1 MYYKSQEKGF
11 NFKLMAVIDGKWC
24 RMECDQMPYAD
35 LSFGI
40 KMEKLLHKEISQYQ
54 EIIVFKS
61 QFFGN
66 VLVLDG
72 TLQVAE
78 FDEFVYHEMMA
89 NLPLNCHSDPKT
101 VLVVGGGDGGIAR
114 ELLKHHSVEKV
125 VVCEIDEKVVDVC
138 KKYFPKLSESF
149 SDVRTELVIGDGI
162 EYIKDQ
168 SGAFDVIITD
178 PHDNTGAAKGLH
190 EEGYYNS
197 MKRALKPNG
206 LICSEGKD
214 MYFELPVVKRL
225 MTFSR
230 KIFPK
235 VAYGY
240 AVTPSYAP
248 GHIGFLLCGTNP
260 NTSFKEPLKTLTEN
274 EIKER
279 KLKYYSSDIHRA
291 CFILPNHIREELYP
305 DGTLQQ

>member
-1 MYYKSQEKGF
+1 
-11 NFKLMAVIDGKWC
+11 MAVIDGKWC

-291 CFILPNHIREELYP
+291 CFILPNHIRELQYLRTVQFEARQKELYP